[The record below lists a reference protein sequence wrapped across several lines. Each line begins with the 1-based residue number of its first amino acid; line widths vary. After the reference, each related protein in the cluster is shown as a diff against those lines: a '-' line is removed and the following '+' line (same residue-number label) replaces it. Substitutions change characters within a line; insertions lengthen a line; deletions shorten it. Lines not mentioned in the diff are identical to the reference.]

1 MKKIFLSTLLFG
13 IAVTGVAQSKL
24 DLRSR
29 AALRQYQTEKVP
41 TYNPRTKSFTA
52 SVAAPTYV
60 GAMIKLAD
68 GASVEE
74 LQAEGVN
81 VIRTRGNIA
90 MVTMPVGEVER
101 ISTLKCIKSLSL
113 SRKLSTKTDNARA
126 AMGVDKIHSGEGLD
140 RSYTG
145 KGVVTGIVDAGIDAN
160 HINFRNE
167 DGTSRIK
174 QLSHIYATSG
184 NISVDGSGYNVDI
197 YEGEDIKNFTTDDEE
212 TYHGTHT
219 MGIMAGGYK
228 GDLKYGKGTSSL
240 SAQVIEG
247 SNPFYGMA
255 PESDIIASCGDLE
268 DMFIALGIES
278 ALDYAY
284 VEQKPAVINLSLGSN
299 IGPHDGTEVMSQF
312 LDEVGKE
319 AIICVAAGN
328 EGLLPIALNQTFSAD
343 DKELKTFIKSQ
354 YGDVATN
361 SGIYYNLR
369 YGQVYIYSD
378 DATEF
383 AVQMVAYNV
392 DRGTIAWRHTLS
404 GNSEG
409 VATYY
414 ASNDQAGDGD
424 LTNVTFSKAFS
435 GYAGIGSMIDENNG
449 RYYAL
454 LDYFLCDNQMTNA
467 NGSKYIFGFVVEG
480 KEGQRIDCYC
490 DGLFSYMDGFGRAG
504 WDNGSTNGSI
514 SDMAC
519 AKNILV
525 VGAYNTR
532 NAFTSV
538 NGKTYTN
545 GTYPV
550 GQITDFSSYGTLSD
564 GRNLPHICAP
574 GAQIISSTSAPYME
588 LMDAPESAYQAIL
601 TEEGRNN
608 YWIAE
613 KGTSMATPAVAGAVA
628 LWLEA
633 NPYLTIDEV
642 KEIAMATATKDSY
655 VTNFSGDPIQW
666 GAGKFNAYEGLKEA
680 IRLSSGVDEVI
691 ADNNRLLVKT
701 IGEDCYNVFLGNA
714 KEMNVAIYNVAGQ
727 SVLAASTE
735 GDEINIDASS
745 LDAGVYIMNVNG
757 SHSKRILV
765 K

>member
-1 MKKIFLSTLLFG
+1 MKKICITTLLLG
-13 IAVTGVAQSKL
+13 IALTGIAQSKL

-29 AALRQYQTEKVP
+29 AILRQYQTEKVP
-41 TYNPRTKSFTA
+41 TYNSRTKSFD
-52 SVAAPTYV
+52 SPVAAPKYV
-60 GAMIKLAD
+60 GAMIKLSE
-68 GASVEE
+68 GASAEE
-74 LQAEGVN
+74 LEAEGVN

-90 MVTMPVGEVER
+90 MVTMPVSEVER
-101 ISTLKCIKSLSL
+101 ISKLKSIKTLSL
-113 SRKLSTKTDNARA
+113 SRQLSTKTDNARK
-126 AMGVDKIHSGEGLD
+126 AMGVDKVHSGEGLD
-140 RSYTG
+140 CGYTG

-160 HINFRNE
+160 HINFRND
-167 DGTSRIK
+167 DGSSRIK
-174 QLSHIYATSG
+174 RLSHIYATSE
-184 NISVDGSGYNVDI
+184 NITTTSGYDVI
-197 YEGEDIKNFTTDDEE
+197 VYEDEDMKEFITDDET

-228 GDLKYGKGTSSL
+228 GDLTYGKGTSSL
-240 SAQVIEG
+240 SAQVVNG
-247 SNPFYGMA
+247 ASPFYGMA
-255 PESDIIASCGDLE
+255 PESDIVASCGDLS

-284 VEQKPAVINLSLGSN
+284 IEQKPAVVNLSLGSN
-299 IGPHDGTEVMSQF
+299 IGPHDGTEVMSQY
-312 LDEVGKE
+312 LKEAGKE

-328 EGLLPIALNQTFSAD
+328 EGLLPIALNQTFTAE
-343 DKELKTFIKSQ
+343 DKELKTFIAPQ
-354 YGDVATN
+354 YGDVYSN
-361 SGIYYNLR
+361 GGVYYNLR

-378 DATEF
+378 DDTEF
-383 AVQMVAYNV
+383 TVQMVAYNV
-392 DRGTIAWRHTLS
+392 NRGTIAWRHTLS
-404 GNSEG
+404 GNSDG

-414 ASNDQAGDGD
+414 ASADQAGDGD

-435 GYAGIGSMIDENNG
+435 GYAGIGSMIDVNNG

-454 LDYFLCDNQMTNA
+454 LDYFLCDNQLTNA
-467 NGSKYIFGFVVEG
+467 NGSNYIFGFVVEG
-480 KEGQRIDCYC
+480 KEGQRIHCYC
-490 DGLFSYMDGFGRAG
+490 DGMFTFMDSFGKDG
-504 WDNGSTNGSI
+504 WDDGSTNGSI

-519 AKNILV
+519 AENILV

-532 NAFTSV
+532 NAFTSLD
-538 NGKTYTN
+538 GLSYTS

-574 GAQIISSTSAPYME
+574 GAQIVSSTSTPYME
-588 LMDAPESAYQAIL
+588 LMNAPESAYQGRMI
-601 TEEGRNN
+601 EDDRNN
-608 YWIAE
+608 YWFVE

-642 KEIAMATATKDSY
+642 REIAMSTATKDSY
-655 VTNFSGDPIQW
+655 VTNFTGDPIQW

-680 IRLSSGVDEVI
+680 IRLSSGIDEVI

-727 SVLAASTE
+727 SVLNASAD
-735 GDEINIDASS
+735 GDEIYIDASS
-745 LDAGVYIMNVNG
+745 LDAGIYIMNVNG
-757 SHSKRILV
+757 NHSKRILI